1 MKGRWA
7 SGLEP
12 RNFTWV
18 FKNQLAVSERPGGS
32 VMVHRKVRRDE
43 ELLWLR
49 HNGFGRVMSVLP
61 TNQELQIYTDH
72 GLAISHH
79 PLRGDQNQLEVILGC
94 YQELHA
100 SLLDRHCVLLHGD
113 EVSDRM
119 LGIIAGFLM
128 WSKRVASPP
137 MAIAITEKLF
147 ERAIGPDGRFIVFQ
161 VSESLSD

>member
-1 MKGRWA
+1 VKGRWA

-100 SLLDRHCVLLHGD
+100 SLLDRHCVLLHGA

-147 ERAIGPDGRFIVFQ
+147 ERAIGPDGRSIVFQ